1 MAIAPLWITR
11 LHAQALSANPGTEK
25 QKANELKGSKGM
37 VTSDIRCQSRS
48 ESNRKQKQSHKSR
61 FSELNAV
68 GAHPARLGRKK
79 ANISICCS
87 LDGC

>member
-1 MAIAPLWITR
+1 
-11 LHAQALSANPGTEK
+11 
-25 QKANELKGSKGM
+25 M

-48 ESNRKQKQSHKSR
+48 ESNRKEKQSHKSR
-61 FSELNAV
+61 LSELNAV